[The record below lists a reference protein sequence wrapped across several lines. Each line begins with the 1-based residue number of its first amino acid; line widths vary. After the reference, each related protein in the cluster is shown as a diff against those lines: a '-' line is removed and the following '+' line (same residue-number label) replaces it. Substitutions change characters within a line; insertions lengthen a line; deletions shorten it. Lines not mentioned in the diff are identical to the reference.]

1 MYTEDAFE
9 SEIYYDREP
18 ATVAVDRLHDLGYG
32 RDDISVMMDDKTRER
47 AFSSIVNVKG
57 SEGIA
62 AGATIGGVLGAIVAG
77 LTATGSVVAIAGTGG
92 LATPLV
98 VGPLAAALAGLGAG
112 AAGGGIVGGLIGVGI
127 GESRAR
133 KYEKGLREGGI
144 LVAVRPKSKEHRA
157 DVRSALDYEG
167 STSRGEI
174 DPDVEY
180 AGERAPHN
188 QRSVS
193 GGRNSGRRLSM
204 SSSSRAGL
212 TVKKTKGDWDDAN
225 RSEGRVPLHS
235 CVRRLDG
242 TNARAGS
249 AGCAR
254 HEAASAFGIFV

>member
-18 ATVAVDRLHDLGYG
+18 ATAAVERLHNLGYG
-32 RDDISVMMDDKTRER
+32 RDEISVMMDDKTRER

-77 LTATGSVVAIAGTGG
+77 LTATGSVAAIAGTGG

-112 AAGGGIVGGLIGVGI
+112 AAGGGILGGLIGVGI
-127 GESRAR
+127 GESQA
-133 KYEKGLREGGI
+133 KQYEKGLREGGI

-157 DVRSALDYEG
+157 DVRRALDYERPM
-167 STSRGEI
+167 SRGEI

-180 AGERAPHN
+180 AGE
-188 QRSVS
+188 
-193 GGRNSGRRLSM
+193 
-204 SSSSRAGL
+204 
-212 TVKKTKGDWDDAN
+212 T
-225 RSEGRVPLHS
+225 RSE
-235 CVRRLDG
+235 
-242 TNARAGS
+242 
-249 AGCAR
+249 
-254 HEAASAFGIFV
+254 

>member
-18 ATVAVDRLHDLGYG
+18 ATAAVDRLHNLGYG
-32 RDDISVMMDDKTRER
+32 RDEISVMMDDKTRER

-77 LTATGSVVAIAGTGG
+77 LTATGSVAAIAGTGG

-112 AAGGGIVGGLIGVGI
+112 AAGGGILGGLIGVGI
-127 GESRAR
+127 GESRA
-133 KYEKGLREGGI
+133 KQYEKGLREGGI

-157 DVRSALDYEG
+157 DVRRALDYERPM
-167 STSRGEI
+167 SRGEI

-180 AGERAPHN
+180 AGE
-188 QRSVS
+188 
-193 GGRNSGRRLSM
+193 
-204 SSSSRAGL
+204 
-212 TVKKTKGDWDDAN
+212 T
-225 RSEGRVPLHS
+225 RSE
-235 CVRRLDG
+235 
-242 TNARAGS
+242 
-249 AGCAR
+249 
-254 HEAASAFGIFV
+254 